1 ITDNGLNLGNLPVLS
16 GTPAPQE
23 WKLSIV
29 INQGGG
35 GSVNLNAVPEP
46 SAAML
51 VGGLLAGAACLRRR
65 RVA

>member
-1 ITDNGLNLGNLPVLS
+1 M
-16 GTPAPQE
+16 
-23 WKLSIV
+23 
-29 INQGGG
+29 
-35 GSVNLNAVPEP
+35 NAVPEP